1 MIVVIAMGEME
12 EEESSACAVGSWQE
26 MLWQCRSRSR
36 QSWQQAS
43 WQCLCCLIMAS
54 RHSTVKAGSLFVP
67 QASDLDYLGIC
78 DSVSMREICCHCNHD
93 GIDVPKAACIKGRT
107 PSVVCAI

>member
-54 RHSTVKAGSLFVP
+54 RHSTVKAGSKWH
-67 QASDLDYLGIC
+67 G
-78 DSVSMREICCHCNHD
+78 SVSI
-93 GIDVPKAACIKGRT
+93 V
-107 PSVVCAI
+107 